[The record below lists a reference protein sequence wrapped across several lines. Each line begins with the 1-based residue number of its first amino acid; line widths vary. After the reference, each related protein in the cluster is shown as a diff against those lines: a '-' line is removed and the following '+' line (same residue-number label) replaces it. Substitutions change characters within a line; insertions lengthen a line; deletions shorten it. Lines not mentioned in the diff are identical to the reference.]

1 MQEIAQSLFNSST
14 DFAIGLI
21 NGALALGQMD
31 EKVIFVITEAVMK
44 AYDMDLDT
52 ALLVVEYT
60 SKNY

>member
-1 MQEIAQSLFNSST
+1 MQELTHSLFKSST

-44 AYDMDLDT
+44 AYGMDMDT
-52 ALLVVEYT
+52 ALLVVEYA